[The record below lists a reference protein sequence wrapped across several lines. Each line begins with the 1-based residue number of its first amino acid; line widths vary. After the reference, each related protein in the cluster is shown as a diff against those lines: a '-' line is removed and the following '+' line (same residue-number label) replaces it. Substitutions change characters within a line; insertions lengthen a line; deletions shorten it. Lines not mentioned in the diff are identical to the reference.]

1 MLQRAWNLGSAL
13 KQRWDRARLENRW
26 RTLRKMGMHI
36 GENVFLP
43 ESTWIDTPFCYLISI
58 GDWCGFG
65 NGCLILAHDAQME
78 EFIDASKI
86 GRVII
91 RESCHI
97 GARTLILPGVEIGPR
112 TIVAAGSVVLKSL
125 PPDTVCAGAPARP
138 VMSLE
143 QYLRGHRARLKI
155 RPKFPC
161 ADFASGALTPQKQA
175 EIMAA
180 VADGEAYVLG
190 GYIEERQGRGG
201 TPRTKANSKT
211 Q

>member
-1 MLQRAWNLGSAL
+1 
-13 KQRWDRARLENRW
+13 
-26 RTLRKMGMHI
+26 MGMHI

-91 RESCHI
+91 HESCHI
-97 GARTLILPGVEIGPR
+97 GARTLILPSVEIGPR

-125 PPDTVCAGAPARP
+125 PPDTVCAGSPARP

-143 QYLRGHRARLKI
+143 QYLRGHRARLKV

-161 ADFASGALTPQKQA
+161 TDFASGHLPAQKRA

-180 VADGEAYVLG
+180 VADGEAYLMG
-190 GYIEERQGRGG
+190 GFTVEREGRGS
-201 TPRTKANSKT
+201 TPRTKANS
-211 Q
+211 